1 MSLKS
6 PQNYRKLSA
15 IIFPSGL
22 TKTYNVDRI
31 ASMIEGK
38 LSWDYA
44 REPTVVIGGRGEF
57 GTRAADGLKRGLK
70 IEQVVICDIG
80 DPILELLQKSTIA
93 FFATEELITKDII
106 ESARGMNTFKPRHV
120 ILEGASTK
128 GQLIPLLEELD
139 QEGISTASVHLGIKT
154 DNSWAGAKLWTCEV
168 GPNSD
173 RALLLA
179 GDLFSYFRTR
189 IVPIKLREHKQIQE
203 TQVHTFVKQLAAAIS
218 LRNRGITIQES
229 DKTST
234 ANSQLAGGSDLRG
247 FAQPKRIIA
256 EVLSGQVQ
264 STTEIIDSQIAA
276 LQELKGQLGDRE
288 TLEAYIEKLQNFHGG
303 LTGELKEMFDNT
315 GLLVA
320 EILRIALYNRQFST
334 PDDIP
339 GTLKKL
345 LIPFEENEVNL
356 TAIGSM
362 RVPPTKELI
371 QLGMDARLETVV
383 FKIGAD
389 EETVTSQKEEAIDQT
404 LREMGCQI
412 KK

>member
-1 MSLKS
+1 
-6 PQNYRKLSA
+6 
-15 IIFPSGL
+15 
-22 TKTYNVDRI
+22 
-31 ASMIEGK
+31 MIRGEF
-38 LSWDYA
+38 SWDYS

-93 FFATEELITKDII
+93 FFATEELVTQDVIK
-106 ESARGMNTFKPRHV
+106 SARGMNTFKPGHV

-139 QEGISTASVHLGIKT
+139 QEGVSTASVHLGIKT

-229 DKTST
+229 DRTST
-234 ANSQLAGGSDLRG
+234 ANSQLAGDSDIRG
-247 FAQPKRIIA
+247 FAQPKKIIA
-256 EVLSGQVQ
+256 EILNGQVQ
-264 STTEIIDSQIAA
+264 TSTEIIDSQIAA
-276 LQELKGQLGDRE
+276 LKELRSKLVNRK
-288 TLEAYIEKLQNFHGG
+288 TLEDYIEELQNFHGG
-303 LTGELKEMFDNT
+303 STGELQEMFNNT

-320 EILRIALYNRQFST
+320 EILRIALYNREFST
-334 PDDIP
+334 PSDIP

-345 LIPFEENEVNL
+345 LDPFEDKAVNL

-371 QLGMDARLETVV
+371 QQGADAREETVV
-383 FKIGAD
+383 FKVGVD
-389 EETVTSQKEEAIDQT
+389 KETIDPQKEKAIDQA
-404 LREMGCQI
+404 LEELGC
-412 KK
+412 KTKR